1 MSADDR
7 RKARR
12 GERKGERKGE
22 RIGERYEL
30 LEYIGEGGSG
40 VVYRARQRDID
51 REVAIKFLRRSD
63 DDAARARFAREARV
77 AARLEHPDAV
87 AIYEL
92 GEHEGESFIAMEFAL
107 GRSLRGRIDEAGS
120 PHAPAPLAWPEATR
134 IAGCIAD
141 VLEAAHSISLV
152 HRDLKPEN
160 IILAEGRVRVLDF
173 GLAFV
178 GAHTRDD
185 RMTAMGVVAGTAA
198 YLSPEQARG
207 DDVGPETDVYALGCM
222 LMEMLTGTPP
232 FVGNELEV
240 LTKQLYAPAP
250 PLRSTGAV
258 SLPASLEPLIQAM
271 LEKRAS
277 QRPSAKEVH
286 ESLQRHDET
295 GRARNASSRNARM
308 VPETSVSERA
318 RHGAAKPQAPSLDCE
333 VAIVGAVDAA
343 VLLGLSALG
352 FVPFVVT
359 DEEPLGQPSAI
370 VALGDQDIPALAKV
384 APVIADVDVQDM
396 PRMQR
401 LLADGALEVVPK
413 PLTVDAL
420 AARIRRALRKQARR

>member
-1 MSADDR
+1 MSGHDAKHHR
-7 RKARR
+7 RR
-12 GERKGERKGE
+12 GE

-30 LEYIGEGGSG
+30 LEYVGEGSSG
-40 VVYRARQRDID
+40 VVYRARQKDIERD
-51 REVAIKFLRRSD
+51 VAIKFLRRSED
-63 DDAARARFAREARV
+63 AAARARFGREARV

-92 GEHEGESFIAMEFAL
+92 GQHDAQSFIAMEFAL
-107 GRSLRGRIDEAGS
+107 GGSLRERIDEMNSAR
-120 PHAPAPLAWPEATR
+120 AALTWPEAAR
-134 IAGCIAD
+134 VAGCIAD
-141 VLEAAHSISLV
+141 VLKAAHSISLV

-160 IILAEGRVRVLDF
+160 IVLSEGRIRVLDF

-198 YLSPEQARG
+198 YISPEQARG
-207 DDVGPETDVYALGCM
+207 DDVGPATDIYALGCM

-250 PLRSTGAV
+250 PLRSVGAI

-271 LEKRAS
+271 LQKRAS

-286 ESLQRHDET
+286 ESLQRLDET
-295 GRARNASSRNARM
+295 GRARNAGSRSARM
-308 VPETSVSERA
+308 VPETRVSEKARRA
-318 RHGAAKPQAPSLDCE
+318 DAEPHATRLDCE
-333 VAIVGAVDAA
+333 VAIVGVIDPSL
-343 VLLGLSALG
+343 LLGLSALG
-352 FVPFVVT
+352 FIPFVVT
-359 DEEPLGQPSAI
+359 DDEPLGEPSAI
-370 VALGDQDIPALAKV
+370 VAIGDQDIAALSQV
-384 APVIADVDVQDM
+384 APVVADVDVQDM
-396 PRMQR
+396 LRMEQ